1 MKIHLTSPSV
11 RRPGE
16 RALTL
21 LEMMVA
27 MSLLLIIVL
36 GLYAMFDQTQKAFR
50 GSLTQ
55 TDVLESQ
62 RAAIDIMVRELEQ
75 SRPLPAA
82 IGCTNFYTE
91 VNPFASYPLQLP
103 LNGGTNFSTEI
114 NSFFFLNTYQS
125 NWTGIAY
132 LIAPTSTNASDQ
144 TLFQNGVGTLYRY
157 SVTTNGPVRNATNLL
172 DGFIYSSFSDYQRVA
187 DGAVHLRMRAYQ
199 SDGYTNTAFTGT
211 LLPVYVDL
219 ELAILEPRVVE
230 QARAIPNAQAM
241 QAFLRDIKQASKV
254 HLFRQHIPIQ
264 TASQ

>member
-1 MKIHLTSPSV
+1 MKIQPSLLSA

-75 SRPLPAA
+75 SRPLSAA
-82 IGCTNFYTE
+82 VGCTNFYTE
-91 VNPFASYPLQLP
+91 VNPFVYPLQLP
-103 LNGGTNFSTEI
+103 LNGGVTFATEI
-114 NSFFFLNTYQS
+114 DSFFFLNTYQS

-157 SVTTNGPVRNATNLL
+157 SLTTNGPTMNATNLL
-172 DGFIYSSFSDYQRVA
+172 DGFITSSFSDYQRVA

-230 QARAIPNAQAM
+230 QARSIPNAQAM
-241 QAFLRDIKQASKV
+241 QAFLKDIKQASKV